1 MSSELLIKFLNNR
14 CSPEELDEIFQW
26 ISSEALSKDSI
37 NLAFID
43 WKNLNEE
50 KHFNVPNEKFGLL
63 LDKIH
68 HQININEFV
77 RPNVRQRSTIAS
89 IVSWMT
95 KAAAILLMPVL
106 TFLLYVLYDPSFISA
121 KRNNSALDSI
131 EVIASAGARTIV
143 QLSDGTEVNL
153 NYGSKIKYPREFKGN
168 TRELI
173 LSGEGF
179 FNVAHDPKHPFIV
192 KSKQL
197 NIKALGTKFNVLT
210 YPENDKVE
218 TTLIEGKVVLEQ
230 PNKNGITKNIGS
242 LIPGEHVNYNSA
254 TGEISSTQGSVE
266 KYIAWK
272 DGILFFD
279 NVGISDVAERLG
291 RMYNVEIK
299 VAEDIK
305 DYTYTVKFID
315 ESLSQILDLL
325 TKATP
330 VNYKMFPRE
339 KLPDGTYSK
348 QKILFEKRQN

>member
-1 MSSELLIKFLNNR
+1 MSSELLIKFLNNQ

-26 ISSEALSKDSI
+26 IGTDALSEDSI
-37 NLAFID
+37 NLAFSD

-50 KHFNVPNEKFGLL
+50 KHANVPNEKFGLL

-68 HQININEFV
+68 HQININELV
-77 RPNVRQRSTIAS
+77 RPNVRQRNTIA
-89 IVSWMT
+89 VMASWMT

-106 TFLLYVLYDPSFISA
+106 TFLLYILYDPSFISS
-121 KRNNSALDSI
+121 KKNNSELDSI

-153 NYGSKIKYPREFKGN
+153 NYGSKIKYPRNFIGD
-168 TRELI
+168 TRELR

-179 FNVAHDPKHPFIV
+179 FNVSHDPRHPFIV
-192 KSKQL
+192 KTKRV

-210 YPENDKVE
+210 YPGNDKVE
-218 TTLIEGKVVLEQ
+218 TTLIEGKVILEQ
-230 PNKNGITKNIGS
+230 PNENGITKSIGS
-242 LIPGEHVNYNSA
+242 LIPGEHVNYNST
-254 TGEISSTQGSVE
+254 TGEISSTQGNVE
-266 KYIAWK
+266 KYVAWK

-279 NVGISDVAERLG
+279 NAAISDVAERIG
-291 RMYNVEIK
+291 RMYNVEIIVSDK
-299 VAEDIK
+299 IK
-305 DYTYTVKFID
+305 DYTYTVKFVD

-348 QKILFEKRQN
+348 QKILFEKR

>member
-1 MSSELLIKFLNNR
+1 MSSELLIKFLNNQ
-14 CSPEELDEIFQW
+14 CSQEELDEIFQW
-26 ISSEALSKDSI
+26 IGTDALSEDSI

-50 KHFNVPNEKFGLL
+50 KHANMPNEKFGLL

-68 HQININEFV
+68 HQININELV
-77 RPNVRQRSTIAS
+77 RPNVRQRNTIA
-89 IVSWMT
+89 VMASWMT

-106 TFLLYVLYDPSFISA
+106 TFLLYILYDPSFISS
-121 KRNNSALDSI
+121 KKNNSELDSI

-153 NYGSKIKYPREFKGN
+153 NYGSKIKYPRNFIGD
-168 TRELI
+168 TRELR

-179 FNVAHDPKHPFIV
+179 FNVSHDPKHPFIV
-192 KSKQL
+192 KTKRV

-210 YPENDKVE
+210 YPGNDKVE

-230 PNKNGITKNIGS
+230 PNENGITKSIGS
-242 LIPGEHVNYNSA
+242 LIPGEHVNYNST
-254 TGEISSTQGSVE
+254 TGEISSTQGNVE
-266 KYIAWK
+266 KYVAWK

-279 NVGISDVAERLG
+279 NAPISDVAERLG
-291 RMYNVEIK
+291 RMYNVDIK
-299 VAEDIK
+299 VADEIK
-305 DYTYTVKFID
+305 DYTYTVKFVD

-339 KLPDGTYSK
+339 KLADGTYSK
-348 QKILFEKRQN
+348 QKILFEKR

>member
-1 MSSELLIKFLNNR
+1 MTNELLTKFLNNQ

-26 ISSEALSKDSI
+26 VDTEALSLDSI
-37 NLAFID
+37 NLAFSD
-43 WKNLNEE
+43 WKNLDE
-50 KHFNVPNEKFGLL
+50 KHLNEPNEMFGLL

-68 HQININEFV
+68 HKININEFV
-77 RPNVRQRSTIAS
+77 KPNVRQRNSIAM
-89 IVSWMT
+89 IASWMT

-106 TFLLYVLYDPSFISA
+106 TFLLYVLYDPSFILSE
-121 KRNNSALDSI
+121 RNNSVIDSI
-131 EVIASAGARTIV
+131 EVIASAGARTVV

-153 NYGSKIKYPREFKGN
+153 NFGSKIKYPREFKGN
-168 TRELI
+168 TRELN

-192 KSKQL
+192 KTKRIY
-197 NIKALGTKFNVLT
+197 IKALGTKFNVLT

-218 TTLIEGKVVLEQ
+218 TTLIEGKVVLERSYE
-230 PNKNGITKNIGS
+230 NGETKSIAS
-242 LIPGEHVNYNSA
+242 MTPGQHINYNTT
-254 TGEISSTQGSVE
+254 TGEVSSTKGNVE

-272 DGILFFD
+272 NGILFFD
-279 NVGISDVAERLG
+279 NAGISDVAERLG

-299 VAEDIK
+299 VADEIK
-305 DYTYTVKFID
+305 DYTYTVKFVD

-330 VNYKMFPRE
+330 VKYKMYPRN

-348 QKILFEKRQN
+348 QKILFEKRRN